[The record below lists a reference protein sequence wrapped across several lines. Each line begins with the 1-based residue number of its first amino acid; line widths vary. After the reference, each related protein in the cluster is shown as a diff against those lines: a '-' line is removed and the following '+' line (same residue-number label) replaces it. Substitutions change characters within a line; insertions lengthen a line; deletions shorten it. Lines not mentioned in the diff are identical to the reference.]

1 MNCTMMHLSTKVK
14 NSARFIIDYKCV
26 VVKGYGVQGIYCFRR
41 RQKKWMHQTVVSG
54 IDDSGGTEISTFPEI
69 ITACIFRF
77 QLKCK
82 RCIIVDRWGREVL
95 CVETIPI
102 NGK

>member
-1 MNCTMMHLSTKVK
+1 MIHGSTKVK
-14 NSARFIIDYKCV
+14 NSARFIIDYTCV
-26 VVKGYGVQGIYCFRR
+26 VVKCYGVQIIYCFRR
-41 RQKKWMHQTVVSG
+41 WPKKWTHQTVVSG
-54 IDDSGGTEISTFPEI
+54 IDASGGTEISTFPEI

-82 RCIIVDRWGREVL
+82 SCIIVDRWGREIL
-95 CVETIPI
+95 CVETIPF